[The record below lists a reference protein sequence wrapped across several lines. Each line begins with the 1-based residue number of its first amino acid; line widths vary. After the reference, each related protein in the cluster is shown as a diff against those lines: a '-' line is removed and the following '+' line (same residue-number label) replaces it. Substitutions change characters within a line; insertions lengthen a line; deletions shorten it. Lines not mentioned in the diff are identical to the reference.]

1 MKKLNKNNKGFS
13 LVELLVVIAI
23 MVVLVGVIAP
33 TLLGNIEKSR
43 VAADIQALD
52 SVASAV
58 QVAIG
63 DEKAYTDIMSTT
75 TKGKALKVSDYFG
88 TTAHTGD
95 FGAVVHEN
103 LAGVP
108 DMKGSLAK
116 TNQANM
122 YFAVTENGRVV
133 VWLATDAVADG
144 TAAPTTIPTSE
155 TEANTARIVFAKNT
169 VYMVIR

>member
-1 MKKLNKNNKGFS
+1 MKKLNKDNKGFS

-52 SVASAV
+52 SVASAI

-63 DEKAYTDIMSTT
+63 DEKAYTDIMSDA

-88 TTAHTGD
+88 TAAHSGD

-103 LAGVP
+103 LSGVP
-108 DMKGSLAK
+108 EMKGSTAK
-116 TNQANM
+116 TNQDNM
-122 YFAVTENGRVV
+122 YFGVTENGRVV
-133 VWLATDAVADG
+133 VWLATEAVATG
-144 TAAPTTIPTSE
+144 TSAPTTIPADE
-155 TEANTARIVFAKNT
+155 TEANAAKVVFAKNT
-169 VYMVIR
+169 VYMIIR